1 MSSASL
7 IKTPAEKVRVNGW
20 VFYTS
25 TALIL
30 LLTAILIIAPQEA
43 GKLLGVAQA
52 WLSRSFGWYYM
63 VVIASYLVF
72 VIGLAFSSYG
82 KLKLGTKQDT
92 PDFSY
97 GAWAG
102 MLFSSGIGISL
113 LYFGASEPLDHYFN
127 PPEGVAGSHAA
138 ARQALQ
144 LTFLHWGLHG
154 WAIYALVGLAVA
166 YFAYRHNQPLALRSA
181 LYPLVGER
189 WVKGAA
195 GHAVDGFGM
204 FVTLLGLV
212 TNLGIGSMQVSSG
225 LESLFGMTHS
235 NTNLLI
241 VILVMSTVAT
251 IAAVSGVENG
261 IRRLS
266 NLNIVLFSGLL
277 IFVLLFG
284 PTLHLLNGFVQ
295 NIGDYLNGVVLKTF
309 DLYVYE
315 NDAEK
320 SDRWLGLWTLFYW
333 AWWISW
339 APFVGMFIARIS
351 RGRTVRELV
360 AGVPLIPLGFTLAWL
375 SIFGNSALDL
385 VMNHDAVALGKTALE
400 QPSMAI
406 YQLLEHYP
414 ASKIVIGVSIFV
426 GFVLFLTPADSGAV
440 MMANLS
446 CKGGEVDEDAP
457 HWLRIFW
464 SAVITL
470 VTIGLLFAGNFEAMQ
485 TMVVLAGLP
494 FSVVLVFFMF
504 GLYKAMAQDVRIEE
518 EQAELAARGR
528 RGFSERLST
537 LDLQPTQAVVQRYM
551 DKQVTPALAE
561 AAAQL
566 GKLGLSVQTQ
576 WGKAKHLIGLRVEME
591 EGNPFVYEVSL
602 DGYLAAPSE
611 SAQVAGGESEVQ
623 ARYYRAEVYLHNG
636 SQEYDLMG
644 FTQEQITRDVLE
656 QFESHRQLLG
666 RVYS

>member
-7 IKTPAEKVRVNGW
+7 IKTPTERVRVNSV
-20 VFYTS
+20 VFITS
-25 TALIL
+25 ALLILVLTAL
-30 LLTAILIIAPQEA
+30 LIAVPEKA
-43 GKLLGVAQA
+43 GEVLNVAQT
-52 WLSRSFGWYYM
+52 WLTRSFGWYYM
-63 VVIASYLVF
+63 LVIGGYLVF
-72 VIGLAFSSYG
+72 VVVLAFSNFG
-82 KLKLGTKQDT
+82 KLKLGGKDDK

-127 PPEGVAGSHAA
+127 PPEGTSASAEA
-138 ARQALQ
+138 ARQGLQ

-154 WAIYALVGLAVA
+154 WAIYALVGLAVG

-181 LYPLVGER
+181 LYPLMGER
-189 WVKGAA
+189 WVKGGA
-195 GHAVDGFGM
+195 GHAVDIFGM

-225 LESLFGMTHS
+225 LEYLFGMDHS
-235 NTNLLI
+235 KTNLLI
-241 VILVMSTVAT
+241 VILVMATVAT
-251 IAAVSGVENG
+251 VAAVSGVENG

-266 NLNIVLFSGLL
+266 NLNIILFSGLL
-277 IFVLLFG
+277 IFVLLAG
-284 PTLHLLNGFVQ
+284 DTLHLLNGFVQ
-295 NIGDYLNGVVLKTF
+295 NIGDYLNGIVLKTF

-315 NDAEK
+315 SEAGK
-320 SDRWLGLWTLFYW
+320 SERWLGLWTVFYW

-339 APFVGMFIARIS
+339 GPFVGMFIARIS
-351 RGRTVRELV
+351 KGRTVRELV
-360 AGVPLIPLGFTLAWL
+360 AGVLLIPLGFTLAWL
-375 SIFGNSALDL
+375 SIFGNTALDL
-385 VMNHDAVALGKTALE
+385 VMNHGAVELGKTALE
-400 QPSMAI
+400 QPSMSI
-406 YQLLEHYP
+406 YQLLEFFP
-414 ASKIVIGVSIFV
+414 AAKIVIGVAVFV

-446 CKGGEVDEDAP
+446 CKGGQVDEDAP
-457 HWLRIFW
+457 HWMVVFW
-464 SAVITL
+464 SVVITL
-470 VTIGLLFAGNFEAMQ
+470 VTIGLLFAGNFAAMQ

-494 FSVVLVFFMF
+494 FSVVLVLFMF
-504 GLYKAMAQDVRIEE
+504 GLYKAMKQDSQIEQ

-528 RGFSERLST
+528 RGFSERLSQ
-537 LDLQPTQAVVQRYM
+537 LDLQPTQAMVQRFM
-551 DKQVTPALAE
+551 DKQVSPALKD
-561 AAAQL
+561 AAVQL
-566 GKLGLSVQTQ
+566 QNLGVEVETRVGQSRSTM
-576 WGKAKHLIGLRVEME
+576 GLRVMME

-611 SAQVAGGESEVQ
+611 APVEGESEVRQ
-623 ARYYRAEVYLHNG
+623 RFYRAEVYLHNG

-644 FTQEQITRDVLE
+644 FTPDQITRDVLD

>member
-7 IKTPAEKVRVNGW
+7 TKTPTERVRVNRV
-20 VFYTS
+20 VFFTS
-25 TALIL
+25 ALLILVLTALLIAVPQKAGEVL
-30 LLTAILIIAPQEA
+30 NLAQTWLT
-43 GKLLGVAQA
+43 
-52 WLSRSFGWYYM
+52 RSFGWYYM
-63 VVIASYLVF
+63 LVIGGYLVF
-72 VIGLAFSSYG
+72 VVVLAFSSFG
-82 KLKLGTKQDT
+82 KLKLGGKDDK

-127 PPEGVAGSHAA
+127 PPEGASATAEA
-138 ARQALQ
+138 ARQGLQ

-154 WAIYALVGLAVA
+154 WAIYALVGLAVG

-181 LYPLVGER
+181 LYPLMGER
-189 WVKGAA
+189 WVKGGA
-195 GHAVDGFGM
+195 GHAVDIFGM

-225 LESLFGMTHS
+225 LEYLFGMEHS
-235 NTNLLI
+235 DTNLMI
-241 VILVMSTVAT
+241 VILVMATVAT
-251 IAAVSGVENG
+251 VAAVSGVENG

-266 NLNIVLFSGLL
+266 NLNIILFSGLL
-277 IFVLLFG
+277 IFVLLAG
-284 PTLHLLNGFVQ
+284 DTLHLLNGFVQ
-295 NIGDYLNGVVLKTF
+295 NIGDYLNGIVLKTF

-315 NDAEK
+315 SEAGK
-320 SDRWLGLWTLFYW
+320 SERWLGLWTVFYW

-339 APFVGMFIARIS
+339 GPFVGMFIARIS
-351 RGRTVRELV
+351 KGRTVRELV
-360 AGVPLIPLGFTLAWL
+360 AGVLLIPLGFTLAWL
-375 SIFGNSALDL
+375 SIFGNTALDL
-385 VMNHDAVALGKTALE
+385 VMNHGAVELGKTALE
-400 QPSMAI
+400 QPAMSI
-406 YQLLEHYP
+406 YQLLEFFP
-414 ASKIVIGVSIFV
+414 AAKIVIGVAVFV

-446 CKGGEVDEDAP
+446 CKGGKVDEDAP
-457 HWLRIFW
+457 HWMVVFW
-464 SAVITL
+464 SVVITL
-470 VTIGLLFAGNFEAMQ
+470 VTIGLLLAGNFAAMQ

-494 FSVVLVFFMF
+494 FSVVLVLFMF
-504 GLYKAMAQDVRIEE
+504 GLYKAMKQDSQVEQ

-528 RGFSERLST
+528 RGFSERLSQ
-537 LDLQPTQAVVQRYM
+537 LDLQPTQAIVQRFM
-551 DKQVTPALAE
+551 DKQVSPALKE
-561 AAAQL
+561 AAGQL
-566 GKLGLSVQTQ
+566 RNLGVEVETRVGQSRSTM
-576 WGKAKHLIGLRVEME
+576 GLRVMMD

-611 SAQVAGGESEVQ
+611 APVEGESEVRQ
-623 ARYYRAEVYLHNG
+623 RFYRAEVYLHNG

-644 FTQEQITRDVLE
+644 FSPEQITRDVLD

>member
-7 IKTPAEKVRVNGW
+7 IKTPPEKVTVNGW

-43 GKLLGVAQA
+43 GRMLGMAQA

-63 VVIASYLVF
+63 VVIAAYLVF
-72 VIGLAFSSYG
+72 VVGLAFSSYG
-82 KLKLGTKQDT
+82 KLKLGSKDDT

-127 PPEGVAGSHAA
+127 PPEGAAATNLA
-138 ARQALQ
+138 ARQAVQ

-212 TNLGIGSMQVSSG
+212 TNLGIGSLQVSSG
-225 LESLFGMTHS
+225 LENLFGMEHS

-241 VILVMSTVAT
+241 VIIVMSTVAT

-315 NDAEK
+315 GDNAK

-360 AGVPLIPLGFTLAWL
+360 AGVLLIPLGFTLAWL

-385 VMNHDAVALGKTALE
+385 VMNQGAVELGKTALE

-414 ASKIVIGVSIFV
+414 ASKVVIGVSIFV

-446 CKGGEVDEDAP
+446 CKGGNVDEDAP

-464 SAVITL
+464 SVVITL

-504 GLYKAMAQDVRIEE
+504 GLHKAMRQDVQIEQ
-518 EQAELAARGR
+518 EQAQLAERGR
-528 RGFSERLST
+528 RGFSERLT
-537 LDLQPTQAVVQRYM
+537 QLDLQPSQSVVQRFM
-551 DKQVTPALAE
+551 DKQVSPALE
-561 AAAQL
+561 DAAAQMRAQGLQVQTLL
-566 GKLGLSVQTQ
+566 GKSKRCMGVR
-576 WGKAKHLIGLRVEME
+576 IEME

-602 DGYLAAPSE
+602 DGYLANPTE
-611 SAQVAGGESEVQ
+611 SAQSDEARQ
-623 ARYYRAEVYLHNG
+623 RYYRAEVYLHNG
-636 SQEYDLMG
+636 SQDYDLMG
-644 FTQEQITRDVLE
+644 FTQDQITRDVLD

>member
-7 IKTPAEKVRVNGW
+7 TKTPVERVRVNNM

-25 TALIL
+25 ALLIL
-30 LLTAILIIAPQEA
+30 LLTALLIAVPETA
-43 GKLLGVAQA
+43 GRVLGVAQA
-52 WLSRSFGWYYM
+52 WLTRTFGWYYM
-63 VVIASYLVF
+63 LVICGYLVF
-72 VIGLAFSSYG
+72 VIALAFSDFG
-82 KLKLGTKQDT
+82 KLKLGGKEDQ

-127 PPEGVAGSHAA
+127 PPEGASASLEA
-138 ARQALQ
+138 ARHGMQ

-154 WAIYALVGLAVA
+154 WAIYALVGLSVA

-181 LYPLVGER
+181 LYPLMGER
-189 WVKGAA
+189 WVKGGA
-195 GHAVDGFGM
+195 GHAVDIFGM

-225 LESLFGMTHS
+225 LEYLFGMGHS
-235 NTNLLI
+235 KTNLLM
-241 VILVMSTVAT
+241 VILVMSSVAT

-266 NLNIVLFSGLL
+266 NLNILLFSGLL
-277 IFVLLFG
+277 LFVLMFG
-284 PTLHLLNGFVQ
+284 QTLDLLNGFVQ
-295 NIGDYLNGVVLKTF
+295 NLGDYLNGFVLKTF

-315 NDAEK
+315 ADGAK
-320 SDRWLGLWTLFYW
+320 SERWLGLWTVFYW

-339 APFVGMFIARIS
+339 GPFVGMFIARIS
-351 RGRTVRELV
+351 KGRTVRELV
-360 AGVPLIPLGFTLAWL
+360 AGVLLIPLGFTLAWL
-375 SIFGNSALDL
+375 SIFGNTALDL
-385 VMNHDAVALGKTALE
+385 VVNQGAVELGRTALE
-400 QPSMAI
+400 QPSMSI
-406 YQLLEHYP
+406 YQLLEYFP
-414 ASKIVIGVSIFV
+414 AAKIIVGVAVFV

-446 CKGGEVDEDAP
+446 CTGGHVDEDAP

-464 SAVITL
+464 SVVITL

-494 FSVVLVFFMF
+494 FSGVLVLFMF
-504 GLYKAMAQDVRIEE
+504 GLYKAMRQDSQV
-518 EQAELAARGR
+518 EQERAELAARGR
-528 RGFSERLST
+528 RGFSERLSQM
-537 LDLQPTQAVVQRYM
+537 DLQPTQAVVQRFM
-551 DKQVTPALAE
+551 DKHVSPALRE

-566 GKLGLSVQTQ
+566 QSQGFTVESRLGQSRSSM
-576 WGKAKHLIGLRVEME
+576 GLRVMME

-602 DGYLAAPSE
+602 DGYLAPPSE
-611 SAQVAGGESEVQ
+611 APVDGETEVRQ
-623 ARYYRAEVYLHNG
+623 RFYRAEVYLHDG

-644 FTQEQITRDVLE
+644 FALEQIVRDVMD

>member
-1 MSSASL
+1 M
-7 IKTPAEKVRVNGW
+7 
-20 VFYTS
+20 FYTS

-43 GKLLGVAQA
+43 GRVLGVAQA
-52 WLSRSFGWYYM
+52 WLSKSFGWYYM
-63 VVIASYLVF
+63 LVIAAYLVF
-72 VIGLAFSSYG
+72 VVGLAFSSYG
-82 KLKLGTKQDT
+82 KLKLGSKDDT

-127 PPEGVAGSHAA
+127 PPEGAAASNGA

-212 TNLGIGSMQVSSG
+212 TNLGIGAMQVSSG
-225 LESLFGMTHS
+225 LENLFGMQHN

-241 VILVMSTVAT
+241 VIIVMSTVAT

-284 PTLHLLNGFVQ
+284 PTLHLLNGLVQ
-295 NIGDYLNGVVLKTF
+295 NTGDYLDGIILKTF
-309 DLYVYE
+309 DLYVYAG
-315 NDAEK
+315 DADKTE
-320 SDRWLGLWTLFYW
+320 RWMGLWTLFYW

-360 AGVPLIPLGFTLAWL
+360 AGVLLIPLGFTLAWL

-385 VMNHDAVALGKTALE
+385 VLNQGAVELGKTALE

-446 CKGGEVDEDAP
+446 CTGGNVDEDAP

-494 FSVVLVFFMF
+494 FSVVLIVFMF
-504 GLYKAMAQDVRIEE
+504 GLHKAMRQDVATEL
-518 EQAELAARGR
+518 EQAQLAERGR
-528 RGFSERLST
+528 RGFSERLT
-537 LDLQPTQAVVQRYM
+537 ALDLQPSQSTVQRFM
-551 DKQVTPALAE
+551 DKHVTPALE
-561 AAAQL
+561 HAATALRDQGLEVQTLL
-566 GKLGLSVQTQ
+566 GKS
-576 WGKAKHLIGLRVEME
+576 KRCIGVRIEME

-602 DGYLAAPSE
+602 DGYA
-611 SAQVAGGESEVQ
+611 VASDEPPE
-623 ARYYRAEVYLHNG
+623 AERTRYYRAEVYLHNG
-636 SQEYDLMG
+636 PQEYDLMG
-644 FTQEQITRDVLE
+644 FAQEQITRDVLD

>member
-7 IKTPAEKVRVNGW
+7 IKNPTERVRLNPV
-20 VFYTS
+20 VFYAS
-25 TALIL
+25 TILIL
-30 LLTAILIIAPQEA
+30 LLTAVLIAAPQQA
-43 GKLLGVAQA
+43 GHVLGQAQD

-63 VVIASYLVF
+63 LVIGAYLVF
-72 VIGLAFSSYG
+72 VVGLAFTSFG
-82 KLKLGTKQDT
+82 KLKLGTKDDT

-113 LYFGASEPLDHYFN
+113 LYFGASEPLDHFFN
-127 PPEGVAGSHAA
+127 PPEGVSASSAA
-138 ARQALQ
+138 ARQAVQ

-181 LYPLVGER
+181 LYPLVGQR
-189 WVKGAA
+189 WVKGLA
-195 GHAVDGFGM
+195 GDAVDGFGM

-212 TNLGIGSMQVSSG
+212 TNLGIGAIQVSSG
-225 LESLFGMTHS
+225 LEHLFGMQHN

-266 NLNIVLFSGLL
+266 NLNIILFSGLL
-277 IFVLLFG
+277 LFVLLAG
-284 PTLHLLNGFVQ
+284 DTLHLLNGFIQ

-309 DLYVYE
+309 DLYVYTG
-315 NDAEK
+315 DTAK
-320 SDRWLGLWTLFYW
+320 SERWLGLWTLFYW

-360 AGVPLIPLGFTLAWL
+360 FGVLLIPLGFTLAWL
-375 SIFGNSALDL
+375 SVFGNTALDL
-385 VMNHDAVALGKTALE
+385 VMNQNVAELGKTALE
-400 QPSMAI
+400 QPSMAM
-406 YQLLEHYP
+406 YQLLDHFP
-414 ASKIVIGVSIFV
+414 ASKIVIGVAIFV

-446 CKGGEVDEDAP
+446 CKGGDVDEDAP
-457 HWLRIFW
+457 HWLRILW
-464 SAVITL
+464 SAIITL

-494 FSVVLVFFMF
+494 FSVVLLLFMW
-504 GLYKAMAQDVRIEE
+504 GLVKAMKQDAKAEE
-518 EQAELAARGR
+518 DRLEQMQAELLALGGR
-528 RGFSERLST
+528 EFIRR
-537 LDLQPTQAVVQRYM
+537 
-551 DKQVTPALAE
+551 
-561 AAAQL
+561 
-566 GKLGLSVQTQ
+566 
-576 WGKAKHLIGLRVEME
+576 
-591 EGNPFVYEVSL
+591 
-602 DGYLAAPSE
+602 
-611 SAQVAGGESEVQ
+611 
-623 ARYYRAEVYLHNG
+623 
-636 SQEYDLMG
+636 
-644 FTQEQITRDVLE
+644 
-656 QFESHRQLLG
+656 
-666 RVYS
+666 

>member
-7 IKTPAEKVRVNGW
+7 IKTPAERVRVNSV

-25 TALIL
+25 ALLIL
-30 LLTAILIIAPQEA
+30 LLTALLIAAPDAAGQILGQ
-43 GKLLGVAQA
+43 AQA

-63 VVIASYLVF
+63 LVIGAYLVF

-82 KLKLGTKQDT
+82 KLKLGGKDDK

-127 PPEGVAGSHAA
+127 PPQGAPASLQA
-138 ARQALQ
+138 ARQGMQ

-195 GHAVDGFGM
+195 GHTVDIFGM

-212 TNLGIGSMQVSSG
+212 TNLGIGAMQVSSG
-225 LESLFGMTHS
+225 LEYLFGMAHS
-235 NTNLLI
+235 DTNLLI

-266 NLNIVLFSGLL
+266 NLNILLFSGLL
-277 IFVLLFG
+277 LFVLLFG
-284 PTLHLLNGFVQ
+284 DTLHLLNGFVQ
-295 NIGDYLNGVVLKTF
+295 NIGDYLNGVILKTF

-315 NDAEK
+315 GDNARSEG
-320 SDRWLGLWTLFYW
+320 WLGLWTLFYW

-360 AGVPLIPLGFTLAWL
+360 AGVLLIPLGFTLAWL
-375 SIFGNSALDL
+375 SIFGNTALDL
-385 VMNHDAVALGKTALE
+385 VMNHGAVELGRTAVE
-400 QPSMAI
+400 QPAMSI
-406 YQLLEHYP
+406 YQLLEHFP
-414 ASKIVIGVSIFV
+414 AAKIVVGVAVFV

-446 CKGGEVDEDAP
+446 CKGGDVDEDAP
-457 HWLRIFW
+457 HWLRILW
-464 SAVITL
+464 SAIITL
-470 VTIGLLFAGNFEAMQ
+470 VTIGLLLVGNFQAMQ

-494 FSVVLVFFMF
+494 FSVVLVVFMF
-504 GLYKAMAQDVRIEE
+504 GLFKAMKQDAQVEQ

-528 RGFSERLST
+528 RGFSERLSQ
-537 LDLQPTQAVVQRYM
+537 LDLQPTQSMVQRFM
-551 DKQVTPALAE
+551 DKQVSPALKE
-561 AAAQL
+561 ATVQL
-566 GKLGLSVQTQ
+566 QGMGLQVQTRLGQ
-576 WGKAKHLIGLRVEME
+576 SREAMGLRIEME

-611 SAQVAGGESEVQ
+611 APVEGESEVRQ
-623 ARYYRAEVYLHNG
+623 RYYRAEVYLHNG

-644 FTQEQITRDVLE
+644 FTAEQITRDVLD

>member
-1 MSSASL
+1 M
-7 IKTPAEKVRVNGW
+7 
-20 VFYTS
+20 FYTS

-43 GKLLGVAQA
+43 GRLLGIAQA

-63 VVIASYLVF
+63 VVIAAYLVF
-72 VIGLAFSSYG
+72 VVGLAFSSYG
-82 KLKLGTKQDT
+82 KLKLGSKDDT

-127 PPEGVAGSHAA
+127 PPEGAAATNMA
-138 ARQALQ
+138 ARQAVQ

-212 TNLGIGSMQVSSG
+212 TNLGIGSLQVSSG
-225 LESLFGMTHS
+225 LENLFGMEHS

-241 VILVMSTVAT
+241 VIIVMSTVAT

-315 NDAEK
+315 GDSAK

-360 AGVPLIPLGFTLAWL
+360 AGVLLIPLGFTLAWL

-385 VMNHDAVALGKTALE
+385 VMNQGAVELGKTALE

-414 ASKIVIGVSIFV
+414 ASKVVIGVSIFV

-446 CKGGEVDEDAP
+446 CKGGNVDEDAP

-464 SAVITL
+464 SVVITL

-504 GLYKAMAQDVRIEE
+504 GLHKAMRQDVQIEQ
-518 EQAELAARGR
+518 EQAQLAERGR
-528 RGFSERLST
+528 RGFSERLT
-537 LDLQPTQAVVQRYM
+537 QLDLQPSQSVVQRFM
-551 DKQVTPALAE
+551 DKQVSPALE
-561 AAAQL
+561 DAAAQMRVQGLEVQTLL
-566 GKLGLSVQTQ
+566 GKSKRCMGV
-576 WGKAKHLIGLRVEME
+576 RVEME

-602 DGYLAAPSE
+602 DGYLATPTE
-611 SAQVAGGESEVQ
+611 SAQSDEARQ
-623 ARYYRAEVYLHNG
+623 RYYRAEVYLHNG
-636 SQEYDLMG
+636 SQDYDLMG
-644 FTQEQITRDVLE
+644 FTQDQITRDVLD

>member
-7 IKTPAEKVRVNGW
+7 TKTPTERVRVNRV
-20 VFYTS
+20 VFITS
-25 TALIL
+25 ALLILVLTAL
-30 LLTAILIIAPQEA
+30 LIAVPEKA
-43 GKLLGVAQA
+43 GEVLNVAQT
-52 WLSRSFGWYYM
+52 WLTRSFGWYYM
-63 VVIASYLVF
+63 LVIGAYLVF
-72 VIGLAFSSYG
+72 VVVLAFSSFG
-82 KLKLGTKQDT
+82 KLKLGGKDDK

-127 PPEGVAGSHAA
+127 PPEGTSASAEA
-138 ARQALQ
+138 ARQGLQ

-154 WAIYALVGLAVA
+154 WAIYALVGLAVG

-181 LYPLVGER
+181 LYPLMGER
-189 WVKGAA
+189 WVKGGA
-195 GHAVDGFGM
+195 GHAVDIFGM

-225 LESLFGMTHS
+225 LEYLFGMDHS
-235 NTNLLI
+235 KTNLLI
-241 VILVMSTVAT
+241 VILVMATVAT
-251 IAAVSGVENG
+251 VAAVSGVENG

-266 NLNIVLFSGLL
+266 NLNIILFSGLL
-277 IFVLLFG
+277 IFVLLAG
-284 PTLHLLNGFVQ
+284 DTLHLLNGFVQ
-295 NIGDYLNGVVLKTF
+295 NIGDYLNGIVLKTF

-315 NDAEK
+315 SEAGK
-320 SDRWLGLWTLFYW
+320 SERWLGLWTVFYW

-339 APFVGMFIARIS
+339 GPFVGMFIARIS
-351 RGRTVRELV
+351 KGRTVRELV
-360 AGVPLIPLGFTLAWL
+360 AGVLLIPLGFTLAWL
-375 SIFGNSALDL
+375 SIFGNTALDL
-385 VMNHDAVALGKTALE
+385 VMNHGAVELGKTALE
-400 QPSMAI
+400 QPSMSI
-406 YQLLEHYP
+406 YQLLEFFP
-414 ASKIVIGVSIFV
+414 AAKIVIGVAVFV

-446 CKGGEVDEDAP
+446 CKGGQVDEDAP
-457 HWLRIFW
+457 HWMVVFW
-464 SAVITL
+464 SVVITL
-470 VTIGLLFAGNFEAMQ
+470 VTIGLLFAGNFAAMQ

-494 FSVVLVFFMF
+494 FSVVLVLFMF
-504 GLYKAMAQDVRIEE
+504 GLYKAMKQDSQVEQ

-528 RGFSERLST
+528 RGFSERLSQ
-537 LDLQPTQAVVQRYM
+537 LDLQPTQAMVQRFM
-551 DKQVTPALAE
+551 DKQVSPALKD
-561 AAAQL
+561 AAVQL
-566 GKLGLSVQTQ
+566 QNLGVEVETRVGQSRSTM
-576 WGKAKHLIGLRVEME
+576 GLRVMME

-611 SAQVAGGESEVQ
+611 APVEGESEVRQ
-623 ARYYRAEVYLHNG
+623 RFYRAEVYLHNG

-644 FTQEQITRDVLE
+644 FTPDQITRDVLD

>member
-7 IKTPAEKVRVNGW
+7 TKPPAERVRVNRV
-20 VFYTS
+20 VFFTS
-25 TALIL
+25 ALMILVLTALLIAVPE
-30 LLTAILIIAPQEA
+30 TAGQV
-43 GKLLGVAQA
+43 LGVAQK
-52 WLSRSFGWYYM
+52 WLTRTFGWYYM
-63 VVIASYLVF
+63 LVIGGYLLF
-72 VIGLAFSSYG
+72 VIYLAFSDYG
-82 KLKLGTKQDT
+82 KLKLGGKDDQ
-92 PDFSY
+92 PDFGY

-127 PPEGVAGSHAA
+127 PPEGTSASLDA
-138 ARQALQ
+138 ARQGLQ

-154 WAIYALVGLAVA
+154 WAIYALVGLAVG

-225 LESLFGMTHS
+225 LENLFGMEHS

-241 VILVMSTVAT
+241 VIIVMSTVAT

-284 PTLHLLNGFVQ
+284 PTLHLLNGLVQ
-295 NIGDYLNGVVLKTF
+295 NTGDYLNGIVLKTF

-315 NDAEK
+315 GDGAKTE
-320 SDRWLGLWTLFYW
+320 RWMGLWTLFYW

-360 AGVPLIPLGFTLAWL
+360 AGVLLIPLGFTLAWL

-385 VMNHDAVALGKTALE
+385 VLNHGAVELGKTALE

-414 ASKIVIGVSIFV
+414 ASKVVIGVSIFV

-446 CKGGEVDEDAP
+446 CKGGNVDEDAP

-504 GLYKAMAQDVRIEE
+504 GLHKAMRQDVAIEQ
-518 EQAELAARGR
+518 EQAQLAERGR
-528 RGFSERLST
+528 RGFSERLSA
-537 LDLQPTQAVVQRYM
+537 LDLQPSQATVQRFM
-551 DKQVTPALAE
+551 DKHVTPALEE
-561 AAAQL
+561 AASALRDQGLEVQTLL
-566 GKLGLSVQTQ
+566 GKS
-576 WGKAKHLIGLRVEME
+576 KRCIGVRIEMD

-602 DGYLAAPSE
+602 DGYSAAPADLPE
-611 SAQVAGGESEVQ
+611 EERT
-623 ARYYRAEVYLHNG
+623 RYYRAEVYLHNG
-636 SQEYDLMG
+636 PQEYDLMG
-644 FTQEQITRDVLE
+644 FTQEQITRDVLD

>member
-7 IKTPAEKVRVNGW
+7 IKTPPEKVRVNGW

-43 GKLLGVAQA
+43 GRMLGIAQA
-52 WLSRSFGWYYM
+52 WLSKSFGWYYM
-63 VVIASYLVF
+63 VVIAAYLVF
-72 VIGLAFSSYG
+72 VVGLAFSSFG
-82 KLKLGTKQDT
+82 KLKLGSKDDT

-127 PPEGVAGSHAA
+127 PPEGAAASNGA

-212 TNLGIGSMQVSSG
+212 TNLGIGAMQVSSG
-225 LESLFGMTHS
+225 LENLFGMQHS

-241 VILVMSTVAT
+241 VIIVMSTVAT

-284 PTLHLLNGFVQ
+284 PTLHLLNGLVQ
-295 NIGDYLNGVVLKTF
+295 NTGDYLNGIILKTF
-309 DLYVYE
+309 DLYVYQG
-315 NDAEK
+315 DADKTE
-320 SDRWLGLWTLFYW
+320 RWMGLWTLFYW

-360 AGVPLIPLGFTLAWL
+360 AGVLLIPLGFTLAWL

-385 VMNHDAVALGKTALE
+385 VLNHGAVELGKTALE

-446 CKGGEVDEDAP
+446 CKGGNVDEDAP
-457 HWLRIFW
+457 HWLRVFW

-494 FSVVLVFFMF
+494 FSVVLILFMF
-504 GLYKAMAQDVRIEE
+504 GLHKAMRQDVAMEQ
-518 EQAELAARGR
+518 EQAQLAERGR
-528 RGFSERLST
+528 HGFSARLT
-537 LDLQPTQAVVQRYM
+537 ALDLQPSQGTVQRFM
-551 DKQVTPALAE
+551 DKRVTPALEE
-561 AAAQL
+561 AALTLRNQGLQVQTLL
-566 GKLGLSVQTQ
+566 GKS
-576 WGKAKHLIGLRVEME
+576 KRCIGVRVEME
-591 EGNPFVYEVSL
+591 EDNPFVYEVSL
-602 DGYLAAPSE
+602 DAYSSAPNDLPE
-611 SAQVAGGESEVQ
+611 EERT
-623 ARYYRAEVYLHNG
+623 RYYRAEVYLYNG
-636 SQEYDLMG
+636 PQEYDLMG
-644 FTQEQITRDVLE
+644 FAPEQITRDVLD
-656 QFESHRQLLG
+656 QFKSHRQLLG

>member
-1 MSSASL
+1 M
-7 IKTPAEKVRVNGW
+7 
-20 VFYTS
+20 
-25 TALIL
+25 
-30 LLTAILIIAPQEA
+30 
-43 GKLLGVAQA
+43 
-52 WLSRSFGWYYM
+52 M
-63 VVIASYLVF
+63 
-72 VIGLAFSSYG
+72 
-82 KLKLGTKQDT
+82 
-92 PDFSY
+92 
-97 GAWAG
+97 
-102 MLFSSGIGISL
+102 
-113 LYFGASEPLDHYFN
+113 
-127 PPEGVAGSHAA
+127 A

-181 LYPLVGER
+181 LYPLMGER

-225 LESLFGMTHS
+225 LENLFGMEHS

-241 VILVMSTVAT
+241 VIIVMSTVAT

-295 NIGDYLNGVVLKTF
+295 NIGDYMNGLVLKTF

-315 NDAEK
+315 GDGEK
-320 SDRWLGLWTLFYW
+320 SERWMGLWTLFYW

-360 AGVPLIPLGFTLAWL
+360 AGVLLIPLGFTLAWL

-385 VMNHDAVALGKTALE
+385 VLNHGAVELGKTALE

-446 CKGGEVDEDAP
+446 CKGGDVDEDAP

-494 FSVVLVFFMF
+494 FSVVLILFMF
-504 GLYKAMAQDVRIEE
+504 GLHKAMRQDVVRTGTS
-518 EQAELAARGR
+518 QLAARGR
-528 RGFSERLST
+528 RGFSERLT
-537 LDLQPTQAVVQRYM
+537 AQDLQPSSSRGAALYGQTRHPGAGRSGRGPMRAQGLDVQ
-551 DKQVTPALAE
+551 TL
-561 AAAQL
+561 L
-566 GKLGLSVQTQ
+566 GKSKRCMGVR
-576 WGKAKHLIGLRVEME
+576 IEME

-611 SAQVAGGESEVQ
+611 SEQDDECVPLLPGRGVLAQRQPGVRPDGLHPGANQPGC
-623 ARYYRAEVYLHNG
+623 ARSV
-636 SQEYDLMG
+636 
-644 FTQEQITRDVLE
+644 
-656 QFESHRQLLG
+656 
-666 RVYS
+666 

>member
-1 MSSASL
+1 M
-7 IKTPAEKVRVNGW
+7 

-25 TALIL
+25 ALLIL
-30 LLTAILIIAPQEA
+30 LLTALLIAVPETA
-43 GKLLGVAQA
+43 GRVLGIAQA
-52 WLSRSFGWYYM
+52 WLTRTFGWYYM
-63 VVIASYLVF
+63 LVICGYLVF
-72 VIGLAFSSYG
+72 VIALAFSDLG
-82 KLKLGTKQDT
+82 KLKLGGKEDK

-127 PPEGVAGSHAA
+127 PPEGASASLEA
-138 ARQALQ
+138 ARHGLQ

-154 WAIYALVGLAVA
+154 WAIYALVGLSVA

-181 LYPLVGER
+181 LYPLVGEQ
-189 WVKGAA
+189 WLKGGA
-195 GHAVDGFGM
+195 GHAVDIFGM

-225 LESLFGMTHS
+225 LEYLFGMDHS
-235 NTNLLI
+235 KTNLLI

-266 NLNIVLFSGLL
+266 NLNILLFSGLL
-277 IFVLLFG
+277 LFVLLFG
-284 PTLHLLNGFVQ
+284 QTLDLLNGFVQ
-295 NIGDYLNGVVLKTF
+295 NMGDYLNGFVVKTF

-315 NDAEK
+315 PDGAK
-320 SDRWLGLWTLFYW
+320 SERWLGLWTVFYW

-339 APFVGMFIARIS
+339 GPFVGMFIARIS
-351 RGRTVRELV
+351 KGRTVRELV
-360 AGVPLIPLGFTLAWL
+360 AGVLLIPLGFTLAWL
-375 SIFGNSALDL
+375 SIFGNTALDL
-385 VMNHDAVALGKTALE
+385 VINQGAVELGKTAVE

-406 YQLLEHYP
+406 YLLLEYFP
-414 ASKIVIGVSIFV
+414 AAKIVVGVAVFV

-446 CKGGEVDEDAP
+446 CKGGHVDEDAP

-494 FSVVLVFFMF
+494 FSVVLVLFMF
-504 GLYKAMAQDVRIEE
+504 GLYKAMKQDSQL
-518 EQAELAARGR
+518 EQERAELAARGR
-528 RGFSERLST
+528 RGFSERLSQM
-537 LDLQPTQAVVQRYM
+537 DLQPTQAVVQRFM
-551 DKQVTPALAE
+551 DKQVSPALKE
-561 AAAQL
+561 AAVQL
-566 GKLGLSVQTQ
+566 QGLGFDVESRVGQSR
-576 WGKAKHLIGLRVEME
+576 ASMGLRVMME
-591 EGNPFVYEVSL
+591 EGNPFVYEVSQ

-611 SAQVAGGESEVQ
+611 APVEGVPEVRQ
-623 ARYYRAEVYLHNG
+623 RYYRAEVYLHDG

-644 FTQEQITRDVLE
+644 FASEQIVRDVLD

>member
-7 IKTPAEKVRVNGW
+7 IKTPPEKVRVNGW

-25 TALIL
+25 TALVL
-30 LLTAILIIAPQEA
+30 LLTAILIVAPQEA
-43 GKLLGVAQA
+43 GRLLGVAQT
-52 WLSRSFGWYYM
+52 WLSKSFGWYYM
-63 VVIASYLVF
+63 VVIATYLVF
-72 VIGLAFSSYG
+72 VVGLAFSSYG
-82 KLKLGTKQDT
+82 KLKLGSKDDT

-113 LYFGASEPLDHYFN
+113 LYFGASEPLDHYYN
-127 PPEGVAGSHAA
+127 PPEGAAATQMA

-212 TNLGIGSMQVSSG
+212 TNLGIGAMQVSSG
-225 LESLFGMTHS
+225 LENLFGMAHS

-241 VILVMSTVAT
+241 VIIVMSSVAT

-295 NIGDYLNGVVLKTF
+295 NIGDYMNGLVLKTF
-309 DLYVYE
+309 DLYVYAGDGE
-315 NDAEK
+315 ASE
-320 SDRWLGLWTLFYW
+320 RWMGLWTLFYW

-360 AGVPLIPLGFTLAWL
+360 AGVLLIPLGFTLAWL

-385 VMNHDAVALGKTALE
+385 VLNHGAVELGKTALE

-406 YQLLEHYP
+406 YQLLEYYP
-414 ASKIVIGVSIFV
+414 ASKVVIGVSIFV

-446 CKGGEVDEDAP
+446 CKGGSVDEDAP

-470 VTIGLLFAGNFEAMQ
+470 VTVGLLFAGNFEAMQ

-494 FSVVLVFFMF
+494 FSVVLICFMF
-504 GLYKAMAQDVRIEE
+504 GLHKAMRQDVAIEQ
-518 EQAELAARGR
+518 EQAQLAERGR
-528 RGFSERLST
+528 RGFSERLT
-537 LDLQPTQAVVQRYM
+537 ALELQPSQAIVQRFM
-551 DKQVTPALAE
+551 DKKVTPALEE
-561 AAAQL
+561 AAVTLRDQGLEVQTLL
-566 GKLGLSVQTQ
+566 GKS
-576 WGKAKHLIGLRVEME
+576 KRCIGVRIEMQ

-602 DGYLAAPSE
+602 DGYTAAPGDLPEEERS
-611 SAQVAGGESEVQ
+611 
-623 ARYYRAEVYLHNG
+623 RYYRAEVYLYNG
-636 SQEYDLMG
+636 PQEYDLMG
-644 FTQEQITRDVLE
+644 FTPEQITRDVLD

>member
-7 IKTPAEKVRVNGW
+7 IKTPPEKVTVNGW

-30 LLTAILIIAPQEA
+30 LLTAILMIAPKEA
-43 GKLLGVAQA
+43 GSLLGVAQA

-63 VVIASYLVF
+63 VVIAAYLVF
-72 VIGLAFSSYG
+72 VVGLAFSSYG
-82 KLKLGTKQDT
+82 KLKLGSKDDT

-127 PPEGVAGSHAA
+127 PPEGAAATNMA
-138 ARQALQ
+138 ARQAVQ

-212 TNLGIGSMQVSSG
+212 TNLGIGSLQVSSG
-225 LESLFGMTHS
+225 LENLFGMEHS

-241 VILVMSTVAT
+241 VIIVMSTVAT

-315 NDAEK
+315 GDNAK

-360 AGVPLIPLGFTLAWL
+360 AGVLLIPLGFTLAWL

-385 VMNHDAVALGKTALE
+385 VMNQGAVELGKTALE

-446 CKGGEVDEDAP
+446 CKGGNVDEDAP

-464 SAVITL
+464 SVVITL

-504 GLYKAMAQDVRIEE
+504 GLHKAMRQDVQIEQ
-518 EQAELAARGR
+518 EQAQLAERGR
-528 RGFSERLST
+528 RGFSERLT
-537 LDLQPTQAVVQRYM
+537 QLDLQPSQSVVQRFM
-551 DKQVTPALAE
+551 DKQVSPALE
-561 AAAQL
+561 DAAAQMRAQGLEVQTLL
-566 GKLGLSVQTQ
+566 GKSKRCMGVR
-576 WGKAKHLIGLRVEME
+576 IEME

-602 DGYLAAPSE
+602 DGYLATPTE
-611 SAQVAGGESEVQ
+611 SAQSDEARQ
-623 ARYYRAEVYLHNG
+623 RYYRAEVYLHNG
-636 SQEYDLMG
+636 SQDYDLMG
-644 FTQEQITRDVLE
+644 FTQDQITRDVLD

>member
-1 MSSASL
+1 
-7 IKTPAEKVRVNGW
+7 
-20 VFYTS
+20 
-25 TALIL
+25 
-30 LLTAILIIAPQEA
+30 
-43 GKLLGVAQA
+43 
-52 WLSRSFGWYYM
+52 
-63 VVIASYLVF
+63 
-72 VIGLAFSSYG
+72 
-82 KLKLGTKQDT
+82 
-92 PDFSY
+92 
-97 GAWAG
+97 
-102 MLFSSGIGISL
+102 
-113 LYFGASEPLDHYFN
+113 
-127 PPEGVAGSHAA
+127 
-138 ARQALQ
+138 
-144 LTFLHWGLHG
+144 
-154 WAIYALVGLAVA
+154 VA

-212 TNLGIGSMQVSSG
+212 TNLGIGSLQVSSG
-225 LESLFGMTHS
+225 LENLFGMEHS

-241 VILVMSTVAT
+241 VIIVMSTVAT

-315 NDAEK
+315 GDSDK

-360 AGVPLIPLGFTLAWL
+360 AGVLLIPLGFTLAWL

-385 VMNHDAVALGKTALE
+385 VMNQGAVELGKTALE

-446 CKGGEVDEDAP
+446 CKGGNVDEDAP
-457 HWLRIFW
+457 HWLRMFW
-464 SAVITL
+464 SVVITL

-504 GLYKAMAQDVRIEE
+504 GLHKAMRRTCRSNRSRRTGRARSSWFQRAPDAAGPAAEPGGGAALHG
-518 EQAELAARGR
+518 QAGQPGAGRCGRANACSRAGSADAAGQVQALHGRAGRDGRG
-528 RGFSERLST
+528 
-537 LDLQPTQAVVQRYM
+537 Q
-551 DKQVTPALAE
+551 
-561 AAAQL
+561 
-566 GKLGLSVQTQ
+566 
-576 WGKAKHLIGLRVEME
+576 
-591 EGNPFVYEVSL
+591 PFVYEVSL
-602 DGYLAAPSE
+602 DGYLAAPTE
-611 SAQVAGGESEVQ
+611 SAQSMKRASVTTAPRCTCTTA
-623 ARYYRAEVYLHNG
+623 AR
-636 SQEYDLMG
+636 
-644 FTQEQITRDVLE
+644 TTT
-656 QFESHRQLLG
+656 
-666 RVYS
+666 